1 MQPVLRTA
9 VTLLLTTTTTLL
21 PAQGSGYSTGSIE
34 LSPRV
39 STSYLSASL
48 REASR
53 ETRWLQFVVLW
64 RGQSGWSG
72 GRRGL
77 DTATLRRAQAEY
89 NTARKAALARDGL
102 FVGGQSGGVAY
113 TAEADSARR
122 TLTVLGQRFS
132 IPRGDSALIVMV
144 DRIDGV
150 GGDPIVA
157 ATRVVESRLPDVP
170 AERTWTSGDT
180 TFIVRPRGREPGSD
194 RLNIE
199 AMLGRDSTV
208 AAFLRVGALGGPT
221 DVLVPISPRTVT
233 FASPAEFQPD
243 LAAVDG
249 PFECSGPE
257 AIGQSAMGRLLVGAD
272 AIAYT
277 AAFPSKSDTKAT
289 VVVMVDPAGGIIR
302 YSERRGPPL
311 RPPQILATATRGI
324 ARTRW
329 QPRRLPSD
337 PRTFRWTIAPAAR
350 PLPTR
355 AADGPMNG
363 CQARSTSWGRWKN
376 SASPSIVRNA
386 FSRSAR
392 EDLRADLEGNHGHGG
407 APRHVELTLLGVD

>member
-311 RPPQILATATRGI
+311 RPAANPGNSDARNSADALA
-324 ARTRW
+324 
-329 QPRRLPSD
+329 
-337 PRTFRWTIAPAAR
+337 AAV
-350 PLPTR
+350 
-355 AADGPMNG
+355 AAV
-363 CQARSTSWGRWKN
+363 RSTNISMDYRAGRATVANTGGGRPDERVSGPIDVVGSMEKLGK
-376 SASPSIVRNA
+376 PL
-386 FSRSAR
+386 
-392 EDLRADLEGNHGHGG
+392 DRAQRVLAQCAGK
-407 APRHVELTLLGVD
+407 PKSQP